1 MFRLLSSINVSKDT
15 NFVSDIEQQ
24 GVRLSA
30 LCAKLEDSSLPLWVL
45 YVGHAIT
52 CPIIVIRLLW
62 PGHPKEKRPSWSSC
76 FLISTGAL
84 SSLPHSQMCRLH
96 INCTPVVEERDGI
109 VIYVGN
115 FHGSSE
121 FGIIQLCRRLQQN
134 TSGKSSSAL
143 YDFSLMT
150 SSSEQE

>member
-1 MFRLLSSINVSKDT
+1 
-15 NFVSDIEQQ
+15 
-24 GVRLSA
+24 
-30 LCAKLEDSSLPLWVL
+30 
-45 YVGHAIT
+45 
-52 CPIIVIRLLW
+52 
-62 PGHPKEKRPSWSSC
+62 
-76 FLISTGAL
+76 
-84 SSLPHSQMCRLH
+84 MCRLH
-96 INCTPVVEERDGI
+96 INCTPVVEERDRI

-150 SSSEQE
+150 SSEQEQMISYWNGSKIFELIWECFGYYFFQLSRDFFLCDIVWSGGGQRQF